1 MWTLCVVC
9 EEEVLKEMEEEGE
22 RNSILGVVKNLG
34 MEDSYGKRYMYLC
47 VDFNGGWLKDSSLLW
62 CIVILLSEE
71 GRVVDNLQE
80 RCFIKLVVTYFFKT
94 KSNEA

>member
-1 MWTLCVVC
+1 MVC

-47 VDFNGGWLKDSSLLW
+47 VDFNGGWLKDSSLL
-62 CIVILLSEE
+62 
-71 GRVVDNLQE
+71 
-80 RCFIKLVVTYFFKT
+80 
-94 KSNEA
+94 